1 MSCAAI
7 TDDLGTWTSE
17 MDQRAR
23 EMRAGG
29 SSWQQIG
36 DELGR
41 HGATCRQRLI
51 ITLNERDP
59 HPDALARCAAASK
72 AAAAVERRAPE
83 LRTRDGHISFAGM
96 QVLQEIE
103 RELSDAVSVSPVEA
117 MRWAVENK
125 IPLSGPK
132 RLAQIN
138 AWRRERGMAIFK
150 IVNGASESAPEIRT
164 MQTTAVEVRRQGAAP
179 PQSLSTDSAIRPVPI
194 VETQEGLIDLVTG
207 HVGTLTGL
215 VTPDVARWLLE
226 LNTDNRP
233 LSESAVR
240 RFREILQQGRWINTG
255 EPVIVS
261 TEGILNDG
269 QHRLTAI
276 MRTGIPAVIDIR
288 FGIERQAFKVTG
300 TGTRRTAGNV
310 LAMGGHKMA
319 TAQAGIAR
327 LLAIHDLGLMAQ
339 HNIRVDTDV
348 ILQTTA
354 ENPLIERVA
363 ALIKGTKFA
372 PARSGPF
379 AMVMVL
385 AARNA
390 PWDKV
395 AEFAGIAAGGL
406 CEREEIG
413 PRRLHV
419 RLRDEALSRNRISQ
433 LDVAILTVKAWN
445 AWAEGRDV
453 TTLKIN
459 DADRASA
466 TFPRIVQ
473 MGA

>member
-1 MSCAAI
+1 MTMAVKA
-7 TDDLGTWTSE
+7 DGRARWTPE
-17 MDQRAR
+17 RDQRVR
-23 EMRAGG
+23 DLRSAGA
-29 SSWQQIG
+29 SWDQIG
-36 DELGR
+36 SELGR
-41 HGATCRQRLI
+41 DGTSCRQRLV
-51 ITLNERDP
+51 ITLDERDP
-59 HPDALARCAAASK
+59 HPDAVARYASAIK
-72 AAAAVERRAPE
+72 TDPSVERRSPE

-103 RELSDAVSVSPVEA
+103 RELAGAISVSPIEA

-125 IPLSGPK
+125 IPLNGPK
-132 RLAQIN
+132 RLFQIN

-150 IVNGASESAPEIRT
+150 IVNGAPESAPEIRT
-164 MQTTAVEVRRQGAAP
+164 VQTTKVEVRRQNAAP
-179 PQSLSTDSAIRPVPI
+179 PQLLSEDSDIRPVPI

-215 VTPDVARWLLE
+215 VTPDIARWLLE

-233 LSESAVR
+233 LSDSAVR

-261 TEGILNDG
+261 TEGVLNDG

-276 MRTGIPAVIDIR
+276 VRTRIGAVVDVR

-339 HNIRVDTDV
+339 HNVRVDTDV
-348 ILQTTA
+348 ILQTTT

-363 ALIKGTKFA
+363 TLIKGAKFA

-395 AEFAGIAAGGL
+395 AEFAAIAAGGL
-406 CEREEIG
+406 CEREEIA

-433 LDVAILTVKAWN
+433 LDVAILTAKAWN

-453 TTLKIN
+453 NILKIN

-466 TFPRIVQ
+466 TFPRVVP
-473 MGA
+473 MKA